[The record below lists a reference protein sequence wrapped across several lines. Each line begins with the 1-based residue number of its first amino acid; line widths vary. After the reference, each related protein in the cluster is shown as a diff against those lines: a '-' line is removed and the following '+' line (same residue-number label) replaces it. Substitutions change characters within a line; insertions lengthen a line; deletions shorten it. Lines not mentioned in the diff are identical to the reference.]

1 MIKKHQYAIVWG
13 MKKYIFVFLL
23 PILIFFTLFPYF
35 TSSFLDLRQK
45 QENEENYQKLLKEEA
60 ALKKAKKEAEDK
72 IYLTGKFDPSQ
83 KENFSLLPAE
93 FNIGGYKMYL
103 RKETLSAF
111 LKMREA
117 AENDGIDLKI
127 TSAARNFDYQKG
139 LWNNKWTGIKIV
151 DGKNLSESIPD
162 GRERFEKILEYSAV
176 PGTSRHHWGADID
189 INGAEPVYFNSPK
202 GVKEYEWLAKNAPSF
217 GFCQTYNLKG
227 SARPT
232 GYNEEKW
239 HWSYLPVAR
248 ELTQEYKN
256 LIKEEDIRGFLGDEY
271 ASSFDLINDYVL
283 SINPDCI

>member
-1 MIKKHQYAIVWG
+1 MIKKHQYVIVWW
-13 MKKYIFVFLL
+13 MKKYILVFLL
-23 PILIFFTLFPYF
+23 PTLIFLALFPYF

-45 QENEENYQKLLKEEA
+45 QENEENYQKLLKEKA

-117 AENDGIDLKI
+117 AEKDGIDLKI

-151 DGKNLSESIPD
+151 DGKNLSESIPN

-217 GFCQTYNLKG
+217 GFCQTYNLKDG
-227 SARPT
+227 IRPT

-271 ASSFDLINDYVL
+271 APSFDLINDYVL